1 MFMHFKRPEYVPV
14 CIYALNNYTINY
26 KICRFF
32 YKKAPKYVLI
42 DKSNRLYIFTCKHHK
57 RQESFPFKIGV
68 QFIHYSSILS
78 KT

>member
-42 DKSNRLYIFTCKHHK
+42 DKSNRLYIYLRVNIINVRNRSH
-57 RQESFPFKIGV
+57 
-68 QFIHYSSILS
+68 S
-78 KT
+78 K